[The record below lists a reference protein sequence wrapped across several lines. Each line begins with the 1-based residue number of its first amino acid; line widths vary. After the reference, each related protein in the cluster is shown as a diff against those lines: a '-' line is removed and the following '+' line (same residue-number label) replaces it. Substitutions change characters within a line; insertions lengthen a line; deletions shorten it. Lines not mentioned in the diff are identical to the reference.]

1 MKKPERREIT
11 TTIITIATAAVTTAS
26 AAAATAR
33 RIKRKNEQKMDFVYK
48 YGHSLTHFT
57 GLRRASVSVA
67 PRSVPKISLFSGDRG
82 PHSAE
87 SAHVFGISIF
97 PYILLLYAV
106 YELYVGSFIWSHEM
120 LWKFK
125 YIRLCCLYCVR
136 SFVYYKSVYY
146 S

>member
-26 AAAATAR
+26 AAATAR
-33 RIKRKNEQKMDFVYK
+33 RIKKKNDQKMDFVYK

-67 PRSVPKISLFSGDRG
+67 PHSVPKISLFSGARG

-106 YELYVGSFIWSHEM
+106 YVGSFIWSPEM

-125 YIRLCCLYCVR
+125 YIRLCCLYWVR
-136 SFVYYKSVYY
+136 SLL
-146 S
+146 